1 MINFYMSM
9 MNKIALSFM
18 PILPK
23 SLVYQFAKRY
33 VAGTTKETALNAIE
47 DLNNKGFVVTL
58 DILGEHTQTR
68 HIATEVT
75 SDYIDLYK
83 QIHSRKLDC
92 NISLKPSHIGS
103 DISEEVY
110 NENLQKIINI
120 SEETNNFV
128 RIDMESSKATD
139 FTIKSFVNEK
149 NKGFNIGTVFQAYL
163 YSLPPVPILGSLR
176 L

>member
-1 MINFYMSM
+1 M
-9 MNKIALSFM
+9 
-18 PILPK
+18 
-23 SLVYQFAKRY
+23 
-33 VAGTTKETALNAIE
+33 
-47 DLNNKGFVVTL
+47 
-58 DILGEHTQTR
+58 
-68 HIATEVT
+68 T

-83 QIHSRKLDC
+83 QIHNRKLDC

-110 NENLQKIINI
+110 NENLQKIINV

-139 FTIKSFVNEK
+139 FTIKSFINEK

-163 YSLPPVPILGSLR
+163 HRTFDDIANLDLEILILGYVKVFIKNLKIFVSQIALK
-176 L
+176 